1 MWSLYFLNCVNHIS
15 NWCEEQNRAFLSSL
29 RSMIGRE
36 PEKVFMLNQGDIVS
50 SQLDIPESLKLFV
63 YDPATN
69 RMAPLRNVPDDAL
82 YRPVPFLSLSIKIG
96 DRIIC
101 LDDWIGA
108 FRVYNCPDLTLQ
120 KIVLLWATANHVYI
134 PTGSTIQA
142 MNDEGE
148 EVIEHTNL

>member
-1 MWSLYFLNCVNHIS
+1 
-15 NWCEEQNRAFLSSL
+15 
-29 RSMIGRE
+29 
-36 PEKVFMLNQGDIVS
+36 MLNQGNILS

-63 YDPATN
+63 YDPVTN
-69 RMAPLRNVPDDAL
+69 RMAPLTNVPDDARF
-82 YRPVPFLSLSIKIG
+82 RPVPFLSLSIKIG

-120 KIVLLWATANHVYI
+120 KMVLLWGTANHVYI

-142 MNDEGE
+142 MNDEGD
-148 EVIEHTNL
+148 EVTELTD